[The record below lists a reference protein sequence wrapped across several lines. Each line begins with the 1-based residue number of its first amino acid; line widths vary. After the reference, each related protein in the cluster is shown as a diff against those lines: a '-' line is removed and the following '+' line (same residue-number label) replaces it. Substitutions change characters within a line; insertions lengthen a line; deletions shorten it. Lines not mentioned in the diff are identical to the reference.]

1 MRDAAR
7 SPAWRPV
14 VAGVLLA
21 TMLACAL
28 AACGSGSPS
37 AGASQQTEV
46 VRVRPVS
53 SGGIAAAGYRTTST
67 AADASCEPGSEA
79 IGQAYRCFAGNTV
92 YDPCW
97 AEKAAT
103 ATVLCLADPWS
114 DAVARLTVS
123 SGLAP
128 IPNEG
133 GIGEPWGL
141 QLVTGQRCLLV
152 QGAHQ
157 VFRGRVVDY
166 YCGPT
171 LSLLR
176 GLTKSSR
183 PWTAHSVLT
192 KSGQLTSGSDL
203 KIAIAWFGTAG
214 QYR

>member
-1 MRDAAR
+1 
-7 SPAWRPV
+7 
-14 VAGVLLA
+14 
-21 TMLACAL
+21 MLAALVL
-28 AACGSGSPS
+28 AAILLVSAAALTGCGSAGPSGTGS
-37 AGASQQTEV
+37 GQQTEV
-46 VRVRPVS
+46 VRVSPVS
-53 SGGIAAAGYRTTST
+53 SAGTPSAGYRTTST

-114 DAVARLTVS
+114 AGVARLTVS
-123 SGLAP
+123 SGLAS

-133 GIGEPWGL
+133 GIGEPWGV
-141 QLVTGQRCLLV
+141 QLVTGQRCVLV

-157 VFRGRVVDY
+157 VFRGRVIDY
-166 YCGPT
+166 SCGPS

-176 GLTKSSR
+176 GLTKTSH
-183 PWTAHSVLT
+183 PWTADSIIT

-203 KIAIAWFGTAG
+203 KIAIAWFGSPA

>member
-1 MRDAAR
+1 MVRASPRPVLAASLLLAAAALAGCGSA
-7 SPAWRPV
+7 SPAGT
-14 VAGVLLA
+14 A
-21 TMLACAL
+21 
-28 AACGSGSPS
+28 SG
-37 AGASQQTEV
+37 QQTEV
-46 VRVRPVS
+46 VHIRPVS
-53 SGGIAAAGYRTTST
+53 SGGTAAAGYRTTST

-97 AEKAAT
+97 AEQAAT
-103 ATVLCLADPWS
+103 PTVLCLVDPWS
-114 DAVARLTVS
+114 RADARLTVS
-123 SGLAP
+123 SGLAA

-176 GLTKSSR
+176 GLTKTSR
-183 PWTAHSVLT
+183 PWTARSVIT
-192 KSGQLTSGSDL
+192 RSGQLTSGSDL
-203 KIAIAWFGTAG
+203 KIAIAWFGAAG